1 MADRL
6 PVFSPSDLPAEM
18 VAAVAGDAARDADRS
33 GLFLEQLGL
42 GATPE
47 KPRLL
52 PTGFLMD
59 LGAALRLLVWEAE
72 GFFGHRQAGLPTA
85 EQAIRDAF
93 RSLTDPEANPA
104 DLSVAVLRL
113 SVERFAWNGQPELG
127 ADIALDEAHE
137 DALLEALADFL
148 WARRPR

>member
-1 MADRL
+1 MAVL
-6 PVFSPSDLPAEM
+6 QSAFSPNDLPAEM
-18 VAAVAGDAARDADRS
+18 VAAVAADAARDADRV

-47 KPRLL
+47 KPRPL
-52 PTGFLMD
+52 PAGFLMD

-72 GFFGHRQAGLPTA
+72 GFFGHREAGLPTA

-93 RSLTDPEANPA
+93 RFLTDPEANPA
-104 DLSVAVLRL
+104 ELSVLVLRL
-113 SVERFAWNGQPELG
+113 SVERFAWSGQPELG

-137 DALLEALADFL
+137 DVLLEALADFL